1 VNPAAI
7 DLAPAGTDA
16 FILSEGPVWHAASGT
31 LVWVDIEAGAV
42 LRGTLDDNDRVVDVR
57 RTDLGEY
64 VGCALPFDDQRTLVA
79 LTRCLAIIEADGSV
93 TRGSELLPK
102 RQRFNDG
109 KVDPEGRLVV
119 GSLSLE
125 GDALDNVLLR
135 LEADGSLT
143 TIDDD
148 LGLSN
153 GLGWSPDGGTLYSAD
168 TARGVIFRRDYGP
181 DTIGDREEFIV
192 FDDGVWP
199 DGMTVD
205 AQGNLWVAIW
215 GGSGVRVLGPD
226 GVERTGAGARI
237 DAPHS
242 SSVAFAGPLLD
253 RLVVTSASR
262 DLDDAERAQ
271 WPDAGGLFVG
281 RPQAQGLPSST
292 WREAPLP

>member
-1 VNPAAI
+1 MNAARI

-42 LRGTLDDNDRVVDVR
+42 LRGTLDDNDRIVDVR

-79 LTRCLAIIEADGSV
+79 LTRCLAILEADGSV
-93 TRGSELLPK
+93 TRGSELLPA

-109 KVDPEGRLVV
+109 KVDPWGRLVV

-125 GDALDNVLLR
+125 GDAQDNVLLR

-153 GLGWSPDGGTLYSAD
+153 GLGWSPDGGTLYSTD
-168 TARGVIFRRDYGP
+168 TDRGVIFRRDYGP

-192 FDDGVWP
+192 FDEGVWP

-205 AQGNLWVAIW
+205 AQGALWVAIW
-215 GGSGVRVLGPD
+215 GGAGLRVFGPD
-226 GVERTGAGARI
+226 GMELAGAGAHV

-242 SSVAFAGPLLD
+242 SSAAFAGPLLD

-262 DLDDAERAQ
+262 DLDDAERAR
-271 WPDAGGLFVG
+271 WPNAGGLFVG
-281 RPQAQGLPSST
+281 RPGSRGLPSST
-292 WREAPLP
+292 WLEAPLP